1 MERVVVVAL
10 DTGRVAV
17 VVVVAGGVIT
27 CTCGAGAGGA
37 STVVS
42 QLLRPKLIRA
52 RARNE
57 AVVFIVSRYSLT
69 YRRSCDL
76 RVWPLK
82 KLIYS
87 IS

>member
-1 MERVVVVAL
+1 VERVVVVAL
-10 DTGRVAV
+10 VAGRGSVAV

-42 QLLRPKLIRA
+42 QLLRPKLIKA

-57 AVVFIVSRYSLT
+57 AVVFIDSRF
-69 YRRSCDL
+69 
-76 RVWPLK
+76 
-82 KLIYS
+82 IH
-87 IS
+87 